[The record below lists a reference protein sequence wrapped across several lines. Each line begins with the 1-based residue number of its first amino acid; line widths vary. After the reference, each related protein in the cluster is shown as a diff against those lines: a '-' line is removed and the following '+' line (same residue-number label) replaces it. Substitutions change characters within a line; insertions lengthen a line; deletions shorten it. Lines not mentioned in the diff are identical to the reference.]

1 MRALLALFRDI
12 VLCRRGPDELPVSRA
27 LLVALLVAYA
37 AGNFVQALLSG
48 WTLRRVAPLVIV
60 EIAMLLAWVWAL
72 LAFYGRRPRFT
83 QTMSA
88 VLGIALVLT
97 LIDVALLAAD
107 HLAGVPGAVSD
118 SWSVIRLFVMVLL
131 IGRVLMLAID
141 GGMLT
146 GFAFTMMMILSIIYV
161 GQLFRP
167 GIG

>member
-12 VLCRRGPDELPVSRA
+12 VLCRRGPEELPVSRG
-27 LLVALLVAYA
+27 LLTTLLAMYA
-37 AGNFVQALLSG
+37 AGNFVQARLSG
-48 WTLRRVAPLVIV
+48 WTLRGVAPLVIV
-60 EIAMLLAWVWAL
+60 EIVMLLAWVWAL
-72 LAFYGRRPRFT
+72 LVFFGKRPRFT

-88 VLGIALVLT
+88 VIGIALVLT
-97 LIDVALLAAD
+97 LLDIALLVVD
-107 HLAGVPGAVSD
+107 SLVGVPNAVSD
-118 SWSVIRLFVMVLL
+118 GWSVIRLFIMVLL
-131 IGRVLMLAID
+131 IGRVLMLAIE

>member
-1 MRALLALFRDI
+1 MRALLALLRDI

-48 WTLRRVAPLVIV
+48 WTLRGVAPLVIV

-72 LAFYGRRPRFT
+72 LAFFGRRPRFT

-97 LIDVALLAAD
+97 LIDVALLAVD
-107 HLAGVPGAVSD
+107 HLVGVPGAVSD

-146 GFAFTMMMILSIIYV
+146 GFVFTMMMILSIIYV